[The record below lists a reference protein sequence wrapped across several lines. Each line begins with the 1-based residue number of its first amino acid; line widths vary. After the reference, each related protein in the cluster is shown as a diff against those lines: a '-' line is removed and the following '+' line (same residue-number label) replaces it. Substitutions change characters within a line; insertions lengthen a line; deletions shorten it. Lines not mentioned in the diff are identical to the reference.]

1 VNFPIDRLDLTEY
14 VLGPI
19 DPNAPPIYK
28 LFGVS
33 EHSGTT
39 ANTGHYTATVR
50 NSEDGNWYRYNDSNV
65 GFTSGD
71 AAINSNVGFTS
82 GDAAITGGAYLLFY
96 QRIKGSLRWA
106 GMEKELNGTPNVD
119 EDGFQAVVGKKKKNR
134 R

>member
-1 VNFPIDRLDLTEY
+1 LNLTFIS
-14 VLGPI
+14 LTSPLQH
-19 DPNAPPIYK
+19 AQ

-39 ANTGHYTATVR
+39 ANSGHYTATVR

-71 AAINSNVGFTS
+71 AAI
-82 GDAAITGGAYLLFY
+82 TGGAYLLFY
-96 QRIKGSLRWA
+96 QRTKGSMRWA
-106 GMEKELNGTPNVD
+106 GMEKELSGTPPSVD

-134 R
+134 RG